1 MKRLEIRPDGWPV
14 KLKDCPAGFFIY
26 WQNSYAEGQLCF
38 KSEYEESEVFNSAG
52 EYFRPP
58 IGSVKTAGNEKSY
71 LEAVVQPVEYV
82 WTDDE

>member
-14 KLKDCPAGFFIY
+14 KLKDCPPGFFIY
-26 WQNSYAEGQLCF
+26 EGQLCF

-58 IGSVKTAGNEKSY
+58 IGSDKTAGNEKSY

>member
-14 KLKDCPAGFFIY
+14 KLKDCPPGFFI
-26 WQNSYAEGQLCF
+26 WEKQLCF
-38 KSEYEESEVFNSAG
+38 KSEYEDAAVYNSAG

-58 IGSVKTAGNEKSY
+58 IGSHTTDTIAGSEKSY

-82 WTDDE
+82 WTDDDE